1 MEYKRA
7 AVAISIV
14 RIAASGRSRGS
25 TMAWCA
31 PLRRQT
37 WRLEVVRRP
46 LPCDMPALLTRWISG
61 LVRLYLLQHGRQ
73 PLVVDDRA
81 GLHGLDLVEH
91 LESERSSV
99 ELNREPAV
107 RVIHHFHLLARLAT
121 GQRCSGPAAASS
133 GHSAGSGCA
142 LTVRSSRQA
151 RISSRSSAGVSGRC
165 RSPVQARGRLLAFA
179 GARPKRVLYAVMNP
193 GSQA

>member
-1 MEYKRA
+1 MDQA
-7 AVAISIV
+7 GAVV
-14 RIAASGRSRGS
+14 ELRRG
-25 TMAWCA
+25 AP
-31 PLRRQT
+31 PLRWRT
-37 WRLEVVRRP
+37 RRLEVIRRP
-46 LPCDMPALLTRWISG
+46 LPCNVSALLPRRISG

-91 LESERSSV
+91 LETERCSV

-107 RVIHHFHLLARLAT
+107 RVIHHFHLLARQAT

-142 LTVRSSRQA
+142 SPCAPPARPGSRPDHRLA
-151 RISSRSSAGVSGRC
+151 SAADAGPLFKPGAGSWH
-165 RSPVQARGRLLAFA
+165 SPGRGRNACC
-179 GARPKRVLYAVMNP
+179 RR
-193 GSQA
+193 

>member
-1 MEYKRA
+1 VDQA
-7 AVAISIV
+7 GAVV
-14 RIAASGRSRGS
+14 ELRRG
-25 TMAWCA
+25 AP
-31 PLRRQT
+31 PLRWQT
-37 WRLEVVRRP
+37 RRLEVIRRP
-46 LPCDMPALLTRWISG
+46 LPCNVSALLPRRTSG

-91 LESERSSV
+91 LETERCSV

-107 RVIHHFHLLARLAT
+107 RVIHHFHLLARQAT

-142 LTVRSSRQA
+142 SPCAPPARPGSRPDHRLA
-151 RISSRSSAGVSGRC
+151 SAADAGPLFKPGAGSWH
-165 RSPVQARGRLLAFA
+165 SPGRGRNAC
-179 GARPKRVLYAVMNP
+179 RRR
-193 GSQA
+193 